1 MPLLELPHTHNCLV
15 CGRSN
20 PQGFQLSLHVD
31 PADSSIRT
39 QFTPAPHHVGFES
52 ITHGGAL
59 ATVLDEAMVWAA
71 TWQYKKFCLCAE
83 MNIRFLRP
91 AIVDQPLT
99 IIATVES
106 FRPRMTTTTGRL
118 LDAQGNLLAESIGKY
133 MPMTDADHRKVI
145 ATFVADPATAHTAEV
160 LSQNSI

>member
-20 PQGFQLSLHVD
+20 PHGLKLSLHVD
-31 PADSSIRT
+31 PADGSVHT
-39 QFTPAPHHVGFES
+39 AFTPQPHHAGFES

-83 MNIRFLRP
+83 MSIRFLRP
-91 AIVDQPLT
+91 ALINQPLA
-99 IIATVES
+99 IIATIDS
-106 FRPRMTTTTGRL
+106 FRPRMTTTKAQV
-118 LDAQGNLLAESIGKY
+118 LDAQGNTIAESTGKY
-133 MPMTDADHRKVI
+133 MPMSDADHRAVV
-145 ATFVADPATAHTAEV
+145 ATFVSETCTREAAIHLP
-160 LSQNSI
+160 

>member
-20 PQGFQLSLHVD
+20 PHGLQLSLHVD
-31 PADSSIRT
+31 PT
-39 QFTPAPHHVGFES
+39 TGNVQTTFTPAPHHAGFES

-71 TWQYKKFCLCAE
+71 TWRYKKFCLCAE

-91 AIVDQPLT
+91 AIVGQPLT
-99 IIATVES
+99 IIATTES
-106 FRPRMTTTTGRL
+106 SRPRMTTTNGQV
-118 LDAQGNLLAESIGKY
+118 LDAQGNLLAEATGKY
-133 MPMTDADHRKVI
+133 MPMTDAHHLAVI
-145 ATFVADPATAHTAEV
+145 NTFVPD
-160 LSQNSI
+160 LSTMEAAAKLT